1 MRRHNGREAIEIGF
15 TDQRISPR
23 AGLWPWADFLHGRG
37 FRQVLEQ
44 VLPRR
49 SSPNQIA
56 CADLAL
62 GYLAGIFS
70 GGTKLAHCA
79 QLRIDPLLP
88 EMLGVKRLGSQSSY
102 SRFFGQF
109 DSARM
114 NSECFG
120 RLWRWGLERLPSHPG
135 GYTLDLDSTHLLHE
149 DARQKEGVRSA
160 YTPKASAGACI
171 RSWG

>member
-1 MRRHNGREAIEIGF
+1 MAGKRSKLGSLTSGISAPGRAVAMGGF
-15 TDQRISPR
+15 SM
-23 AGLWPWADFLHGRG
+23 GGG

-56 CADLAL
+56 CADLPL
-62 GYLAGIFS
+62 GYLAGIFP

-102 SRFFGQF
+102 SRFGQF
-109 DSARM
+109 DL
-114 NSECFG
+114 G
-120 RLWRWGLERLPSHPG
+120 PG
-135 GYTLDLDSTHLLHE
+135 
-149 DARQKEGVRSA
+149 
-160 YTPKASAGACI
+160 
-171 RSWG
+171 